1 MELWLTGI
9 VLKPRGLKGEVKVKP
24 VTDYPE
30 KFLSRKSYWVGGSP
44 GDAVPLAVKHASLA
58 GGFAWLFLEGVDSR
72 EKAEALAGR
81 QLFIEASEA
90 EPRKDDRAW
99 LHELEGMKVL
109 GAGRKEVGVLKEVLS
124 MPAHEVY
131 EIISGGRSVLVP
143 AIEEFVEEIS
153 LEGRYIHVP
162 RFDEFL

>member
-24 VTDYPE
+24 VTDFPE
-30 KFLSRKSYWVGGSP
+30 KFLSRTSYWVGGSP
-44 GDAVPLAVKHASLA
+44 ETAVHRAVVSSSLSA
-58 GGFAWLFLEGVDSR
+58 GFAWLKLEGIDCR
-72 EKAEALAGR
+72 EKAEAIVG
-81 QLFIEASEA
+81 QKLFIEESEV
-90 EPRKDDRAW
+90 EPRMEERAW

-109 GAGRKEVGVLKEVLS
+109 GKGRKEVGILKEVLS

-131 EIISGGRSVLVP
+131 EVVSGGRSVLVP

-153 LEGRYIHVP
+153 LEGRYIYVP